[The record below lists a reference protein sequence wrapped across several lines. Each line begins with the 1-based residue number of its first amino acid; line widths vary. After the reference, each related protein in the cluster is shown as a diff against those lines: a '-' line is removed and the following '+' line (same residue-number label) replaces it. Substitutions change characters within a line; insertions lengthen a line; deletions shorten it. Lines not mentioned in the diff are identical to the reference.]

1 MPRSAKKQ
9 TPKKQTVRKKT
20 RAEKKAELMT
30 QAEAIAE
37 ELLDWTEKTKDP
49 TLTEIEDIVLVL
61 RQRMGQHLTET
72 ALESQA
78 NAEAL
83 QFPACP
89 TCQQP
94 MQPKGRKTKKVVTAA
109 GEVDIVRSY
118 FYCPRCE
125 QGLFPP
131 R

>member
-9 TPKKQTVRKKT
+9 TTKKPTARKKT
-20 RAEKKAELMT
+20 RAEKKAELMA

-37 ELLDWTEKTKDP
+37 ELLDWTEQTKDP
-49 TLTEIEDIVLVL
+49 TLTEIEDVVLVL
-61 RQRMGQHLTET
+61 RQRMGQRLTET

-78 NAEAL
+78 NAEPL

-89 TCQQP
+89 QCHQP
-94 MQPKGRKTKKVVTAA
+94 MQPKGRKTKKVLTAA
-109 GEVDIVRSY
+109 GEVDVVRSY
-118 FYCPRCE
+118 FYCPHCA

>member
-9 TPKKQTVRKKT
+9 APKKPTSRKKT
-20 RAEKKAELMT
+20 RAEKKAALMA

-37 ELLDWTEKTKDP
+37 ELLDWTERTKDP
-49 TLTEIEDIVLVL
+49 TLTEIEDLVLVL
-61 RQRMGQHLTET
+61 RQRMGQRLTET
-72 ALESQA
+72 ALESQG
-78 NAEAL
+78 NAEPL
-83 QFPACP
+83 QLPACP
-89 TCQQP
+89 KCHQP

-109 GEVDIVRSY
+109 GEVDVVRSY
-118 FYCPRCE
+118 FYCPACE

>member
-1 MPRSAKKQ
+1 MPRSA
-9 TPKKQTVRKKT
+9 PKPAPRKKT
-20 RAEKKAELMT
+20 RAEKKAALMA
-30 QAEAIAE
+30 QAAVIAE
-37 ELLDWTEKTKDP
+37 ELLDWTEQTKDP

-61 RQRMGQHLTET
+61 RQRMGQQLTET

-78 NAEAL
+78 NSEPL

-89 TCQQP
+89 QCHLP
-94 MQPKGRKTKKVVTAA
+94 MQPKGRKTKKVVTAT
-109 GEVDIVRSY
+109 GEVDLVRSY

>member
-9 TPKKQTVRKKT
+9 TKQSTIREQT
-20 RAEKKAELMT
+20 RAEKKAALMA

-37 ELLDWTEKTKDP
+37 ELLNWTEKTQDP
-49 TLTEIEDIVLVL
+49 TLTEIEDVVLVL
-61 RQRMGQHLTET
+61 RQRMGQRLTET

-78 NAEAL
+78 NAEPL

-89 TCQQP
+89 KCQRP

-109 GEVDIVRSY
+109 GEVDLVRSY
-118 FYCPRCE
+118 FYCPHCE